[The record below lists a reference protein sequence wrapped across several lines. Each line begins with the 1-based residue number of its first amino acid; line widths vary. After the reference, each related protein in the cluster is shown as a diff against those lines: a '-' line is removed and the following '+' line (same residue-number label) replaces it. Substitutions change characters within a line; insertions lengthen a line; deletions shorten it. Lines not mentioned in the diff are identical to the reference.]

1 LVNTDL
7 SPRLGKTFLL
17 GQSPCFVAMR
27 LGHSGVVMSKL
38 VLIGVIALMVIVSL
52 SRIDQQAPATTAP
65 VAQAGGGGK

>member
-1 LVNTDL
+1 
-7 SPRLGKTFLL
+7 
-17 GQSPCFVAMR
+17 MR

-38 VLIGVIALMVIVSL
+38 VLTVVIAFMVVVSL